1 MQLRKAIED
10 VNSGNIPVEQVDVSE
25 KQLSPQEQP
34 LLSNK
39 DTNNTITSMDS
50 ALSNSD
56 NNSDIELGNMD
67 SKDMLKK

>member
-1 MQLRKAIED
+1 M
-10 VNSGNIPVEQVDVSE
+10 NSGNIPVEQVEVPE
-25 KQLSPQEQP
+25 KQLSPQEEP

-39 DTNNTITSMDS
+39 DANNTVTSMDS

-67 SKDMLKK
+67 SKDMVKN